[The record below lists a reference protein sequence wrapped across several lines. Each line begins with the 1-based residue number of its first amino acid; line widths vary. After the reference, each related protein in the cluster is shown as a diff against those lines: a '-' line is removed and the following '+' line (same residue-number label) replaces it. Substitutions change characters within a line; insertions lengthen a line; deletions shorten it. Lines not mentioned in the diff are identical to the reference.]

1 MALRGGKVI
10 VEKEKLVDAI
20 SDAINN
26 SKPRKFVETVEMA
39 VNLRNVDLKR
49 LIPGIFLLKISI
61 PHNKV

>member
-49 LIPGIFLLKISI
+49 PIPGIFFAQDFRSTQ
-61 PHNKV
+61 

>member
-1 MALRGGKVI
+1 MI

-49 LIPGIFLLKISI
+49 P
-61 PHNKV
+61 